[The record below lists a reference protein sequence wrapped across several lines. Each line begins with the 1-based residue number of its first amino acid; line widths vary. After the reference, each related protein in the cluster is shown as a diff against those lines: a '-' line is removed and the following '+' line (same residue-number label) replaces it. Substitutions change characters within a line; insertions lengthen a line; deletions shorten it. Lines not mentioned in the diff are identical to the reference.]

1 MDANN
6 KLEPNPHSVALNE
19 TPSPMPAGMGPTQ
32 IVDPQW
38 GKYNNPTS
46 LLNFVETHIVE
57 L

>member
-1 MDANN
+1 MDANKN
-6 KLEPNPHSVALNE
+6 LSSVALNE
-19 TPSPMPAGMGPTQ
+19 TPSPIPSGPGPTQ

-38 GKYNNPTS
+38 GKYNDPAK